1 MRYRPPVHT
10 VALRRLTRTV
20 AVAAVM
26 LAGGNAAT
34 DEPANPASLLE
45 APEPIAAALRSR
57 FGKNLQIRSLSVRA
71 DSADVEIQDA
81 AMPENL
87 DRYSFEDG
95 ALGTPEPV
103 QAGRNL
109 RKLKASLFPFA
120 EVDLSILPRLVADA
134 LLRAKTTDARV
145 AQVRI
150 ERSTGYGSSDTWG
163 WPRIGVIVD
172 GPRGGAVVE
181 YDLEGKHKSTKR
193 W

>member
-1 MRYRPPVHT
+1 MHT
-10 VALRRLTRTV
+10 VALRRLTGMV
-20 AVAAVM
+20 AVAAVT
-26 LAGGNAAT
+26 LVGGTALT
-34 DEPANPASLLE
+34 DEPASPASLLE

-57 FGKNLQIRSLSVRA
+57 FGKDAQIRSLSVRA
-71 DSADVEIQDA
+71 DSADVEVQDA
-81 AMPENL
+81 AVPEHL

-109 RKLKASLFPFA
+109 RKLKASLFPLA
-120 EVDLSILPRLVADA
+120 EVDLAILPRLVADA

-145 AQVRI
+145 GQVRI
-150 ERSTGYGSSDTWG
+150 ERSTGYESADTWG
-163 WPRIGVIVD
+163 SPRISVIVD

-181 YDLEGKHKSTKR
+181 YDLEGKHKSSKR